1 MKMKK
6 RILAGLD
13 LSAILLYVFKVGK
26 TGSKLL
32 LIKKNLLI

>member
-1 MKMKK
+1 MKK
-6 RILAGLD
+6 TYILAGLD

-32 LIKKNLLI
+32 LMKENFLI